1 MHHIALT
8 STPFLGR
15 SQEIDEI
22 GALLDDPSCR
32 FLRLIRPGGIGQTR
46 LAEELASHNRDSFRD
61 GLFFVPLAPL
71 NRADDL
77 LTASAEAMPLRFQQD
92 NRSPSEQFF
101 AYLHEKHAQ
110 RVLVVMDNFEHLLDG
125 VDIVSEILAVTTS
138 LKILATS
145 REALNLQEEWVRQI
159 AGLAYPH
166 REDGDPIA
174 DYSAVQPFLTR
185 PPRPPGNF
193 TLPEAP

>member
-46 LAEELASHNRDSFRD
+46 LAEELASHNRDAFPD

-71 NRADDL
+71 NRAADL
-77 LTASAEAMPLRFQQD
+77 LTAIAEAMPFRFQQD
-92 NRSPSEQFF
+92 NRSPREQAF

-125 VDIVSEILAVTTS
+125 VDIVSEILAVTAS

-145 REALNLQEEWVRQI
+145 REALNLQEEGVRQI
-159 AGLAYPH
+159 TGLASPH
-166 REDGDPIA
+166 HTGSEPID
-174 DYSAVQPFLTR
+174 DYSTVELFLDR
-185 PPRPPGNF
+185 ASAMRLG
-193 TLPEAP
+193 

>member
-32 FLRLIRPGGIGQTR
+32 LLTLIGPGGIGKTR
-46 LAEELASHNRDSFRD
+46 LAEEVASHKRDSFPA

-77 LTASAEAMPLRFQQD
+77 LPAIAEAMPFPFHHH
-92 NRSPSEQFF
+92 NPTPPSQFF
-101 AYLHEKHAQ
+101 ADLPEKH
-110 RVLVVMDNFEHLLDG
+110 
-125 VDIVSEILAVTTS
+125 T
-138 LKILATS
+138 
-145 REALNLQEEWVRQI
+145 
-159 AGLAYPH
+159 
-166 REDGDPIA
+166 
-174 DYSAVQPFLTR
+174 
-185 PPRPPGNF
+185 PR
-193 TLPEAP
+193 T

>member
-1 MHHIALT
+1 LT
-8 STPFLGR
+8 LVG
-15 SQEIDEI
+15 
-22 GALLDDPSCR
+22 
-32 FLRLIRPGGIGQTR
+32 PGGIGKTR
-46 LAEELASHNRDSFRD
+46 LAEQVASHKRDAFPD

-77 LTASAEAMPLRFQQD
+77 LTAIAEAMPFRFQQD
-92 NRSPSEQFF
+92 NRSPREQFF

-159 AGLAYPH
+159 TGLAYPLCWLL
-166 REDGDPIA
+166 RTSVRTNGA
-174 DYSAVQPFLTR
+174 
-185 PPRPPGNF
+185 
-193 TLPEAP
+193 